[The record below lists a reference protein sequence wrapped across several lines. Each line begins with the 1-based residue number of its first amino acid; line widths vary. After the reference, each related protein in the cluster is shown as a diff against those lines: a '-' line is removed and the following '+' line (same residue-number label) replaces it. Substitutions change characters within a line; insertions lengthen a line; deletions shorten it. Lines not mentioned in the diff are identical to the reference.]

1 MQIGYHASHE
11 QYSPSEL
18 LTLVQVAEAAGFDA
32 IMASDHFSPFSLRQ
46 AHSGYVWSWLGAAM
60 AKTQVGFGTVTAPG
74 QRYHPAIVAQGIA
87 TLAEMFPGRL
97 WVALGSGQFIN
108 ERITGDPWPSEPDRD
123 KRLGEC
129 ARVIRAL
136 LQGETVTSDGTV
148 RVEDARL
155 FSRPTSM
162 PLLFGAAITPE
173 TAAWIASW
181 ADGMVTVVQSREKM
195 SEVLDAFRKHGGRD
209 KPIYLQAQVSF
220 DETYDLALEGAYDQ
234 WRMSV
239 LTSDE
244 IVNAPTPEEVDR
256 LSEKVSRED
265 VADRVRV
272 SADPE
277 EHLAWLEEDKAMGF
291 DAIYIHNVNRNQ
303 RPFITTFGSKVLPAL
318 RQAR

>member
-11 QYSPSEL
+11 QYTPSEL
-18 LTLVQVAEAAGFDA
+18 LTLVQEAEAAGFDA

-46 AHSGYVWSWLGAAM
+46 GQSGYVWSWLGAAM
-60 AKTQVGFGTVTAPG
+60 AKTQVGFGTVNAPG

-129 ARVIRAL
+129 ARIIRAL
-136 LQGETVTSDGTV
+136 LNGETVTSDGMV
-148 RVEDARL
+148 RVKEARL

-162 PLLFGAAITPE
+162 PRLFGAAITPE
-173 TAAWIASW
+173 TAAGIASW
-181 ADGMVTVVQSREKM
+181 ADGMVTVAQPREKIRA
-195 SEVLDAFRKHGGRD
+195 VVDVFRKHAGSD
-209 KPIYLQAQVSF
+209 KPIYLQAQISF
-220 DETYDLALEGAYDQ
+220 DETYDLAVEGAYDQ

-244 IVNAPTPEEVDR
+244 IVNARTPEEVDR

-265 VADRVRV
+265 VAERVRI

-277 EHLAWLEEDKAMGF
+277 ELSL
-291 DAIYIHNVNRNQ
+291 IH
-303 RPFITTFGSKVLPAL
+303 I
-318 RQAR
+318 

>member
-18 LTLVQVAEAAGFDA
+18 LTLVQEAEAAGFDA

-46 AHSGYVWSWLGAAM
+46 GNSGYVWSWLGAAM
-60 AKTQVGFGTVTAPG
+60 AKTQVGFGTVNAPG

-87 TLAEMFPGRL
+87 TLAEMFPGRF

-108 ERITGDPWPSEPDRD
+108 ERVTGESWPSEPDRD
-123 KRLGEC
+123 KRLGES

-136 LQGETVTSDGTV
+136 LHGETVTSDGMV
-148 RVEDARL
+148 RVQEARI
-155 FSRPTSM
+155 FSRPTAI

-181 ADGMVTVVQSREKM
+181 ADGMVTVVQPRDKM
-195 SEVLDAFRKHGGRD
+195 ADVVEAFRKHGGD
-209 KPIYLQAQVSF
+209 GKLIYLQAQVSF
-220 DETYDLALEGAYDQ
+220 DETYDLALDGAYDQ

-239 LTSDE
+239 LSSDE
-244 IVNAPTPEEVDR
+244 IVNARTPEEVDR
-256 LSEKVSRED
+256 LSEKVSREE

-277 EHLAWLEEDKAMGF
+277 EHMAWLEEDKAMGF